1 MTDLEQFTQLP
12 EEFDGRVRLFPL
24 PDLVV
29 FPNAMQ
35 PLHIFEPRYC
45 EMFEEALATDR
56 LIAMATLAPGW
67 EHQPGEPPKLES
79 HVCICRV
86 VSHAATEDDRH
97 NVLLVGL
104 RRGRIVEELETSR
117 PFRMANVEVRSDLYP
132 LASGGQRPALK
143 RQLLDSFR
151 QLIPEVAEVQKNLH
165 ELMASQMQL
174 GPVTDIIGFT
184 MQFDTANKLLLLAE
198 NDVDARARLLIEILQ
213 AREPEA
219 DSSDE
224 TLMFPKKTP
233 FPPPFSLN

>member
-12 EEFDGRVRLFPL
+12 AEFDGRVRLFPL

-86 VSHAATEDDRH
+86 VSHATTEDDRH

-104 RRGRIVEELETSR
+104 RRGLILEELETSR
-117 PFRMANVEVRSDLYP
+117 PFRMANVEVLSDLYP
-132 LASGGQRPALK
+132 LTASEQRQSLK
-143 RQLLDSFR
+143 RELLDSFR

-174 GPVTDIIGFT
+174 GAVTDIIGFT
-184 MQFDTANKLLLLAE
+184 MQFDTPNKLLLLAE
-198 NDVDARARLLIEILQ
+198 NNVDARARLLIEILRERQ
-213 AREPEA
+213 AAE
-219 DSSDE
+219 DSAGE
-224 TLMFPKKTP
+224 TFDFPKRMP